1 MVEVQQGS
9 ESGDNPGGGEGIEE
23 GQQEGGGNII
33 GTLLQP
39 FLHLVVSKYPCS
51 MVAADVVSCGYVHN
65 QEALKVLPLISGM
78 ESHLRLPRSGCLP
91 SGRDFARA
99 LPDCNS
105 RAFWWCIACI

>member
-9 ESGDNPGGGEGIEE
+9 ESGDNSGGGEGIEE
-23 GQQEGGGNII
+23 GQQEGGGDII
-33 GTLLQP
+33 GTLLQL
-39 FLHLVVSKYPCS
+39 FLHLVVSKYPYS

-65 QEALKVLPLISGM
+65 QEALKILLLLSGM
-78 ESHLRLPRSGCLP
+78 ESHLRVPRSGCLT

-99 LPDCNS
+99 LLDCNS